1 MRERRGETHVLDE
14 PLVELVPC
22 APFAL
27 GVVLGYVLREIVI
40 FLVGEVVATADG
52 EYMRWRSDG
61 VECCSRA
68 RRSSWHSHSV
78 E

>member
-22 APFAL
+22 ASFAL
-27 GVVLGYVLREIVI
+27 GVVLCYVLREKVI

-52 EYMRWRSDG
+52 EYMRWR
-61 VECCSRA
+61 
-68 RRSSWHSHSV
+68 
-78 E
+78 